1 MGAAAH
7 SAGQS
12 QFTPPPLVE
21 EFSALLNLYAN
32 IKNLLDGFFEAV
44 KVVVNQS
51 FPSKAFLAEEADHGK
66 KLGDLF
72 QVYDCGVVQVNDGH
86 RVFVMG

>member
-1 MGAAAH
+1 MLVGAAAH

-51 FPSKAFLAEEADHGK
+51 CQRED
-66 KLGDLF
+66 
-72 QVYDCGVVQVNDGH
+72 
-86 RVFVMG
+86 RITFVRNENTF